1 MPIAAVGARTGD
13 VAVDEDPIR
22 ALLSQGDVRG
32 AATAAIR
39 ALGPDV
45 LRYLRSVL
53 RDEGDAGD
61 AFSEWAERLW
71 RGLPAFEGRSS
82 LRTWA
87 LRLATNVAA
96 NVRSAAWRKRARR
109 FETGEA
115 SRLAARLS
123 TATAIRVDRQRS
135 ALDRLRD
142 ALSPEEQ
149 TLLALRIDQRLA
161 WNDIAEIL
169 AGEGGDGPTPA
180 TLMKRFERLK
190 ERLAKLA
197 SDEGLLP

>member
-1 MPIAAVGARTGD
+1 MPLE
-13 VAVDEDPIR
+13 EDGIR
-22 ALLSQGDVRG
+22 AALARG
-32 AATAAIR
+32 EAREAATQAIR
-39 ALGPDV
+39 GLGPDV

-53 RDEGDAGD
+53 RDEGDAAD

-87 LRLATNVAA
+87 LRLATNVAG
-96 NVRSAAWRKRARR
+96 NVRTAAWRRRVRR
-109 FETGEA
+109 FDTGEA
-115 SRLAARLS
+115 SALAARLS
-123 TATAIRVDRQRS
+123 TATAVRVDRQRT

-142 ALSPEEQ
+142 ALSAEEQ

-161 WNDIAEIL
+161 WTDIAEVL
-169 AGEGGDGPTPA
+169 AADGGERPSPG

>member
-1 MPIAAVGARTGD
+1 MPTE
-13 VAVDEDPIR
+13 EDRIR
-22 ALLSQGDVRG
+22 ALLAQGDGRE
-32 AATAAIR
+32 AATEAIR
-39 ALGPDV
+39 GLGPEI

-53 RDEGDAGD
+53 RAEGDAED

-87 LRLATNVAA
+87 LRLATNVAQ
-96 NVRSAAWRKRARR
+96 NVRTAAWRRRARR

-115 SRLAARLS
+115 SALAARLS
-123 TATAIRVDRQRS
+123 TATAIRVDRQRT

-142 ALSPEEQ
+142 TLSVDEQ

-161 WNDIAEIL
+161 WTDIAEIL
-169 AGEGGDGPTPA
+169 ATEGGEGPSAA